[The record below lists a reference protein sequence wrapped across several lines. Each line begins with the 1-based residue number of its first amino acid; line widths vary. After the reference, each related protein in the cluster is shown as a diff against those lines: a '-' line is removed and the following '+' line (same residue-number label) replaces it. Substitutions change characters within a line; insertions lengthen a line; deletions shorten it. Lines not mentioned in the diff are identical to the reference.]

1 MVLSMLA
8 VSVFKKL
15 TEQNFKL
22 ITVQRVQYFSLFLHI
37 AKNLVKDECTSKQ

>member
-22 ITVQRVQYFSLFLHI
+22 LTIQRVQYFTITIYFFILTHR
-37 AKNLVKDECTSKQ
+37 

>member
-8 VSVFKKL
+8 VSIFQKL

-22 ITVQRVQYFSLFLHI
+22 LTIQRVQYLTNTIYFSILTHR
-37 AKNLVKDECTSKQ
+37 

>member
-22 ITVQRVQYFSLFLHI
+22 LTIQRVQYFTNTIYFFILTHH
-37 AKNLVKDECTSKQ
+37 

>member
-22 ITVQRVQYFSLFLHI
+22 LTIQRVQYFNNTIYFFILTHR
-37 AKNLVKDECTSKQ
+37 